1 MTEYDDERTHELK
14 ELLWEKIHDL
24 IDDELQFESEEV
36 EAAVRERLAESFRF
50 WKRYE

>member
-1 MTEYDDERTHELK
+1 MTEDDYDRVHELQ
-14 ELLWEKIHDL
+14 EILLDKIHDL

-36 EAAVRERLAESFRF
+36 EVEVRERLAETFRF